1 MMRVAGYEWKIN
13 YDWLFV
19 RINFNGKKVEKD
31 RVGYNFIK
39 RKKVHCHAETRNRNF
54 WFLFSF
60 YSNPS
65 VIAKMINVFYAT
77 ATVNMNMKVKNKG

>member
-1 MMRVAGYEWKIN
+1 MQVAEYELKIN

-19 RINFNGKKVEKD
+19 RINFNGKKVKKD
-31 RVGYNFIK
+31 RVVYNFIK

-65 VIAKMINVFYAT
+65 VIAKMIRVFCAI
-77 ATVNMNMKVKNKG
+77 ANVNMNMKVKNKG